1 MEGFKKVLNYIA
13 IILIVVGIALFKII
27 PDKSFIGWIIL
38 ALGVAGYIFY
48 LYLNRDNLKD
58 SLKRKTLLYS
68 SNLFIIVILVLAI
81 IVALNILTMKLQ
93 KRYDFTEGKI
103 YSLSPQTIKVLK
115 NLKKDL
121 SIKAFY
127 SDTGTRVAEDTLK
140 LYRFYSPKIRYEIID
155 PNKNPGLARRYN
167 ITAEGTTVL
176 EYGDKEEKLESLT
189 EEELT
194 NAIIKITR
202 ETKKKVCFLQGH
214 GEASVKDTDK
224 TGISSLGDSLKKVGY
239 EVSDLNIAEKGKI
252 PESCDI
258 LVVAGPQ
265 KPLFDNEIKMMDDF
279 IKEGKSVF
287 LMVDPDTGSKL
298 EKMIKKYG
306 VSLDNDVVVDLVSR
320 VLSGD
325 PLMPIVNKYEYHE
338 ITKNFKYAAL
348 FPYARSVTAL
358 KPAPKDVSVTE
369 LAKTSPNAWGET
381 NMKEE
386 LKTGKL
392 TFNPDQD
399 KPGPVSLIA
408 VSDITINEKDGK
420 SKEARLVVVGD
431 SDFAKNSFIG
441 TSGNENLIMNI
452 INYLSQQKDLISITP
467 KSARTS
473 AITLTPA
480 QGSLIFYVS
489 IVILP
494 LLLLFIGIAV
504 WIRRRAL

>member
-1 MEGFKKVLNYIA
+1 MELIKKILNYISVVL
-13 IILIVVGIALFKII
+13 IIVGISLFKII
-27 PDKSFIGWIIL
+27 PDKVYIAWIVLI
-38 ALGVAGYIFY
+38 AGIIGYILY
-48 LYLNRDNLKD
+48 LYFNRDNLKD
-58 SLKRKTLLYS
+58 SLKRKSLLYS
-68 SNLFIIVILVLAI
+68 SNLLIIIILVLAI
-81 IVALNILTMKLQ
+81 IVAFNILTIKLQ

-127 SDTGTRVAEDTLK
+127 SDTGSRIAEDTLK
-140 LYRFYSPKIRYEIID
+140 LYSFYSPKIRYEIID
-155 PNKNPGLARRYN
+155 PNKNPGIARRYN
-167 ITAEGTTVL
+167 ITSEGTTVI
-176 EYGDKEEKLESLT
+176 EYGDKEEKLESLG

-202 ETKKKVCFLQGH
+202 ETKKTVYFLQGH
-214 GEASVKDTDK
+214 GEASSKDSDKGGISVLSDALKK
-224 TGISSLGDSLKKVGY
+224 TGYIVK
-239 EVSDLNIAEKGKI
+239 DLNIAEKGKI
-252 PESCDI
+252 PEDCDI

-265 KPLFDNEIKMMDDF
+265 KPLFDNEVKMIDDF
-279 IKEGKSVF
+279 LKEGKSVL
-287 LMVDPDTGSKL
+287 LMVDPDKGEKL
-298 EKMIKKYG
+298 ENMIKKYG
-306 VSLDNDVVVDLVSR
+306 ISLDKDVVVDLVSR

-348 FPYARSVTAL
+348 FPYARSVTAI

-392 TFNPDQD
+392 TFNPDKD

-408 VSDITINEKDGK
+408 VSEITFKDKRGNE
-420 SKEARLVVVGD
+420 KEARLIVVGD

-441 TSGNENLIMNI
+441 ASGNENLILNM
-452 INYLSQQKDLISITP
+452 INYLSQEKDLISITP

-473 AITLTPA
+473 AITLTPSE
-480 QGSLIFYVS
+480 GSLIFYVS
-489 IVILP
+489 VVILP
-494 LLLLFIGIAV
+494 LLLLFAGIIV
-504 WIRRRAL
+504 WVRRRAL

>member
-1 MEGFKKVLNYIA
+1 MAILKRILNYISVVL
-13 IILIVVGIALFKII
+13 IIVGISLLKII
-27 PDKSFIGWIIL
+27 PDKVYIGWIVFG
-38 ALGVAGYIFY
+38 LGVLGYALY
-48 LYLNRDNLKD
+48 LYFNRESLKD
-58 SLKRKTLLYS
+58 SLKRKSLIYS
-68 SNLFIIVILVLAI
+68 SNLFIIILLVLAI
-81 IVALNILTMKLQ
+81 IVALNILTIKLQ

-103 YSLSPQTIKVLK
+103 FSLSPQTIKVLK
-115 NLKKDL
+115 NLKHDL

-127 SDTGTRVAEDTLK
+127 SDTGSRIAEDTLK

-155 PNKNPGLARRYN
+155 PNKNPGIARRYN
-167 ITAEGTTVL
+167 ITSEGTVVV
-176 EYGDKEEKLESLT
+176 EYGDKEEKLESLG

-202 ETKKKVCFLQGH
+202 ESKKGVYFLQGH
-214 GEASVKDTDK
+214 GEASIKDSDK
-224 TGISSLGDSLKKVGY
+224 EGISILGDALKKMGY
-239 EVSDLNIAEKGKI
+239 EVKDLNLAEKGKI
-252 PESCDI
+252 PEDCDI

-265 KPLFDNEIKMMDDF
+265 KPLFDNEVKMIDEF
-279 IKEGKSVF
+279 LRKGKSVL
-287 LMVDPDTGSKL
+287 LMVDPDKGEKL
-298 EKMIKKYG
+298 ETLIKKYG
-306 VSLDNDVVVDLVSR
+306 ISLDKDVVVDLISR

-358 KPAPKDVSVTE
+358 KPAPKNVNVTE
-369 LAKTSPNAWGET
+369 IAKTSPNAWGEV

-386 LKTGKL
+386 LKKGKL
-392 TFNPDQD
+392 TFNPDKD

-408 VSDITINEKDGK
+408 VSEITFKDKKGNEKEG
-420 SKEARLVVVGD
+420 RLIVVGD
-431 SDFAKNSFIG
+431 SDFAKNSFVG
-441 TSGNENLIMNI
+441 ASGNENLALNM
-452 INYLSQQKDLISITP
+452 INYLSQEKDLISITP

-494 LLLLFIGIAV
+494 LILLFAGIIV
-504 WIRRRAL
+504 WVRRRAL